1 MQLGLAMAKV
11 NRSKD
16 CGNSPKNKFAEN
28 IAVSIELGDSAF
40 LIEVLSQDALWEL
53 PNGALIK
60 RDEVKAQID
69 TCREKPVTLTIDH
82 VVTHGKAGAVNGT
95 VEQKSGALKRFC
107 HVIEFS
113 TAKCEKVRRIVS
125 YDNSR

>member
-1 MQLGLAMAKV
+1 MSKV

-28 IAVSIELGDSAF
+28 IAISIELGDSAF

-53 PNGALIK
+53 PNGSLIK
-60 RDEVKAQID
+60 RHEVKDQID

-95 VEQKSGALKRFC
+95 VKIKSGALKRFC

-113 TAKCEKVRRIVS
+113 TAKCEKVRRLVS
-125 YDNSR
+125 YGNSQ